1 MNAPLRSAIF
11 ETQAPL
17 ARPAHLRPSRQG
29 AGERVLGAAIT
40 VAAHVAALAAL
51 VLGFHVVKPPAPPQA
66 IMVAIEEK
74 HMVPQKLD
82 ITLPK
87 FTSPPAV
94 TVPAPVFDIA
104 PGPNAISMTPPRPV
118 AATPPSPSAAPVHG
132 GEGRASYLGE
142 LLAQLNRFKQYPP
155 QAKAAH
161 IEGVVMLHFVL
172 DRSGRVMSAEISQ
185 SSGRPALDREALAL
199 IARAQPLPPMP
210 AEMGPTLDAVVP
222 INFSL
227 RS

>member
-1 MNAPLRSAIF
+1 MNAPLRTASF
-11 ETQAPL
+11 EPTYQHPL
-17 ARPAHLRPSRQG
+17 ARPQHLRPSSQPGR
-29 AGERVLGAAIT
+29 ERAVGAAIT
-40 VAAHVAALAAL
+40 ILAHVAALLLGLHAAERRAP
-51 VLGFHVVKPPAPPQA
+51 PPAM
-66 IMVAIEEK
+66 MVAIEEK
-74 HMVPQKLD
+74 RVAPEKLD
-82 ITLPK
+82 ITMPK
-87 FTSPPAV
+87 FTPPPAV
-94 TVPAPVFDIA
+94 AAPAPMFDIA
-104 PGPNAISMTPPRPV
+104 PSPNAISVTPPHPV
-118 AATPPSPSAAPVHG
+118 AATPPAPPAAPAHG
-132 GEGRASYLGE
+132 DGRAGYLGE

-172 DRSGRVMSAEISQ
+172 DRSGRLLSAEIAQ